1 MTIASLSCVTEGTA
15 RGVHAKWSKDFME
28 TGERRLADETTR
40 ATDNEEMTELRRELP
55 IRWNLL

>member
-1 MTIASLSCVTEGTA
+1 
-15 RGVHAKWSKDFME
+15 ME
-28 TGERRLADETTR
+28 AGERRLADETTR